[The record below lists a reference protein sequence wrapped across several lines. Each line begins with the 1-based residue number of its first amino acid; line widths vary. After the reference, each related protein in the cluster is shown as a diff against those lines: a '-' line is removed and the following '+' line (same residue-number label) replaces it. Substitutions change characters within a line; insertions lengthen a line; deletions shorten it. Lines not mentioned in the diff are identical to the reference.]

1 MKGIVNIVGLLLVI
15 WGILFY
21 GMLCYSS
28 FKFGHIPQYGVDP
41 DWNTLFKR
49 NIFSVINVILSS
61 LCLILIPTWIL
72 LIIDVFVNKVKFNKK
87 EIYLNIGVGVSII
100 TFVIAH
106 FFMKNYIGWIY
117 D

>member
-1 MKGIVNIVGLLLVI
+1 MKGALNIIGVILVT

-21 GMLCYSS
+21 GMLCYST
-28 FKFGHIPQYGVDP
+28 FKFGHIPQYGIDS
-41 DWNTLFKR
+41 DWNTFFKR
-49 NIFSVINVILSS
+49 DVFSIINVLLSS

-72 LIIDVFVNKVKFNKK
+72 LRANLFVNRVKFNKK
-87 EIYLNIGVGVSII
+87 EIYLSIGAAISII

-106 FFMKNYIGWIY
+106 FFMRNYIGWVY